1 MAKKQI
7 QSLGKSQEFAKMLAI
22 LQLNHANNHYNR
34 WLGMALITVTI
45 KATDI
50 SLFMAKI

>member
-7 QSLGKSQEFAKMLAI
+7 KSLGKSQEFAKMLA
-22 LQLNHANNHYNR
+22 
-34 WLGMALITVTI
+34 LITVTI
-45 KATDI
+45 KAADI